1 MDIKQPIIHDRHIV
15 KSFFEDM
22 KNKKLL
28 KILTDEISIRAD
40 KKNIVT
46 AQCNKKDKIE
56 NKF

>member
-1 MDIKQPIIHDRHIV
+1 
-15 KSFFEDM
+15 M